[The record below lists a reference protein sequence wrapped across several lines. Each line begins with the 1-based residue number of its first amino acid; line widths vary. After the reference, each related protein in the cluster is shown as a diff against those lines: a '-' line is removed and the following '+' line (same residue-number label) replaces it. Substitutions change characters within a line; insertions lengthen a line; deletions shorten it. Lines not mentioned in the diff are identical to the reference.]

1 MIERFSDEV
10 ISKILDQSVFYQC
23 ACPAQVCKLI
33 NQQRDLFAY
42 QTKCLN
48 LTDTDRAVH
57 QCIAD
62 AVRRNHIE
70 MEDCLDEILRLE
82 GWDLSTYEMPGA
94 LKSRILAK
102 V

>member
-1 MIERFSDEV
+1 MIQRFSDEV

-42 QTKCLN
+42 QTKCLD

-57 QCIAD
+57 QCIGD

-70 MEDCLDEILRLE
+70 MEDCLEEILRLE
-82 GWDLSTYEMPGA
+82 GWDPSTYEMPEA
-94 LKSRILAK
+94 LKTRILAK
-102 V
+102 I